1 MLRIIFR
8 RLRQRKRSGPRRSK
22 IAQATGPFAAKPLF
36 SVVLRRYR
44 PVTHPLSPRKRD
56 AALTVTLVVLCQGF
70 NMLSLGGIALFL
82 PLIREDLGMSFAQ
95 AGLLSAAATFTYALG
110 QIPGGYLADRFGP
123 KRIFFLGILGSTLL
137 SLNFGMIES
146 YPAAVANQI
155 VSGVFR
161 AMIFAP
167 GLTLVA
173 SWFPV
178 DRKAT
183 AMGVYVIGGV
193 SGNIFLSLIGPFL
206 VSHYGWRPPFIAFAA
221 LGVGMAFVY
230 LAFGKERSAS
240 GPGRPVGMLDVFQLF
255 RYPIMWVCAGIQFI
269 RFGVATSFNFWLPS
283 LLVADRG
290 LSLEAAGLITA
301 MGFALTGPSNA
312 IGGYASDRLR
322 NPPLVIGGSLAVLA
336 CTSALLVVVES
347 IPVLVLVVAVNAVF
361 IQFYFGPLFHVPVE
375 VLGSRFAGM
384 SAGFGNMFANIGSLT
399 FAYALGVVKDS
410 AGSFKW
416 GFLATSA
423 MCAIGVALSLLLARI
438 RAKALPSS

>member
-1 MLRIIFR
+1 VTPVSS
-8 RLRQRKRSGPRRSK
+8 RKG
-22 IAQATGPFAAKPLF
+22 
-36 SVVLRRYR
+36 
-44 PVTHPLSPRKRD
+44 D
-56 AALTVTLVVLCQGF
+56 AALTVTLVVFCQGF

-95 AGLLSAAATFTYALG
+95 AGMLSAAATFTYALG

-123 KRIFFLGILGSTLL
+123 KRIFFIGILGSTLL
-137 SLNFGMIES
+137 SLNFGLIES
-146 YPAAVANQI
+146 YPAAVANQ
-155 VSGVFR
+155 VASGVFR

-173 SWFPV
+173 SWFPA

-193 SGNIFLSLIGPFL
+193 SGNILLSLVGPFL
-206 VSHYGWRPPFIAFAA
+206 VGHYGWRPPFIAFAM
-221 LGVGMAFVY
+221 LGVCMAFVY
-230 LAFGKERSAS
+230 LALGRERPAS
-240 GPGRPVGMLDVFQLF
+240 GPKHPVGMLDAFQLF

-290 LSLEAAGLITA
+290 LSLEAAGFITA

-312 IGGYASDRLR
+312 IGGYTSDRLR

-347 IPVLVLVVAVNAVF
+347 IPILVLVVAVNAVF

-375 VLGSRFAGM
+375 ALGPRAAGM

-399 FAYALGVVKDS
+399 FAYALGAVKDG
-410 AGSFKW
+410 AGTFKW

-423 MCAIGVALSLLLARI
+423 MCVIGVLLTAVLARI
-438 RAKALPSS
+438 RKKALASADRSAI

>member
-1 MLRIIFR
+1 
-8 RLRQRKRSGPRRSK
+8 
-22 IAQATGPFAAKPLF
+22 
-36 SVVLRRYR
+36 
-44 PVTHPLSPRKRD
+44 
-56 AALTVTLVVLCQGF
+56 VTLVVLCQGF

-82 PLIREDLGMSFAQ
+82 PLIREDLGMSFTQ
-95 AGLLSAAATFTYALG
+95 AGMLSAAATFTYALG

-123 KRIFFLGILGSTLL
+123 KRVFFLGVLGSTLL

-173 SWFPV
+173 SWFPA

-183 AMGVYVIGGV
+183 AMGMYVIGGV

-221 LGVGMAFVY
+221 LGASMAFVY
-230 LAFGKERSAS
+230 LAFGKERPAS
-240 GPGRPVGMLDVFQLF
+240 GPKHPVGVLDVFQLF

-322 NPPLVIGGSLAVLA
+322 NPPLVIGASLAMLA

-384 SAGFGNMFANIGSLT
+384 SAGFGNMFANLGSLT

-410 AGSFKW
+410 AGTFKW

-423 MCAIGVALSLLLARI
+423 MCAIGVLLALLLARI
-438 RAKALPSS
+438 RKKVLASS